1 MAKHPERIRI
11 GTCSWKYPE
20 WHGLVYS
27 APKGID
33 YLQEYSRKYSTVEI
47 DQWFWSLF
55 SPETGAKM
63 PTPADVLRYRD
74 AVPEDFR
81 FSIKAPNSIT
91 LTHYYKRGTGANLVP
106 NPFFLSSDLFGK
118 FLALVDPIRD
128 LLGPIIFQF
137 EYLNK
142 MKMPSPK
149 MFKDRFGEFLDQ
161 IPADYAYGLEIRNKN
176 YFNKDYFGFLSKKGL
191 APVLIEGYWMPPL
204 AELFRKWRNEIRKHP
219 LVVLRLMGKDR
230 KGIEKVTGSKW
241 DRIVAPKD
249 AELKAIADIVKDLAE
264 NGVEVYLN
272 VNNHYEGCAPAT
284 IGRIKSELR
293 EYYIEPT
300 YPHR

>member
-1 MAKHPERIRI
+1 MSKHHEKIRI

-27 APKGID
+27 AAKGID

-63 PTPADVLRYRD
+63 PTPVDVQRYRD
-74 AVPEDFR
+74 AVPENFR
-81 FSIKAPNSIT
+81 FSIKIPNSIT
-91 LTHYYKRGTGANLVP
+91 LTHYYKKDKGGNLVP
-106 NPFFLSSDLFGK
+106 NPSFLSSDLFRK
-118 FLALVDPIRD
+118 FLSLIDPLRD

-149 MFKDRFGEFLDQ
+149 IFRDRFGEFLDQ
-161 IPADYAYGLEIRNKN
+161 IPPDFVYGLEVRNKN
-176 YFNKDYFGFLSKKGL
+176 YFNQGFFDFLLERGL
-191 APVLIEGYWMPPL
+191 APVLIEGYWMPPI
-204 AELFRKWRNEIRKHP
+204 AELFQKWGGALRKHP
-219 LVVLRLMGKDR
+219 LVVFRLMGKDR
-230 KGIEKVTGSKW
+230 KAMEEITGDRW
-241 DRIVAPKD
+241 DRIVEPKD
-249 AELKAIADIVKDLAE
+249 DELKAIADIMKDLAGS
-264 NGVEVYLN
+264 GVEVYLN

-284 IGRIKSELR
+284 IERIESVLGE
-293 EYYIEPT
+293 
-300 YPHR
+300 